1 MSRSS
6 YILATLLLAPS
17 VASANTILTS
27 FKPIQMIV
35 TELTQGVS
43 EPDVLMNSNASPHD
57 YALKPSDVKKVHG
70 ADMVVWFGPDLEAF
84 LTKVIE
90 SNDNVIEIGKIP
102 GINLREFG
110 HDEHDHDAHEGHHHG
125 SHDPHFWLGIDQV
138 AVAAKY
144 ISDKLI
150 ETDPDNAMAYQENLD
165 SFLIALKEKQQS
177 IREQLAPVKDKGY
190 YVFHD
195 AYGYYEEEFGL
206 NNLGHFTVSPER
218 KPGAKSLIAIK
229 KTIVRENVQCVF
241 SEPQFIP
248 AVIESVT
255 RGSNAKQGQLD
266 PIGSTVE
273 VKSGSYFDFLQQLTD
288 SYTSC
293 LNAK

>member
-6 YILATLLLAPS
+6 FILATLLLAPS

-43 EPDVLMNSNASPHD
+43 EPEVLMNSNASPHD
-57 YALKPSDVKKVHG
+57 YALKPSDVKKVHS

-90 SNDNVIEIGKIP
+90 SNDNVIEIAKIP
-102 GINLREFG
+102 GINLRAYG
-110 HDEHDHDAHEGHHHG
+110 HDDHDAHEGHHHG

-138 AVAAKY
+138 EVAAKY

-165 SFLIALKEKQQS
+165 SFLIALEEKKQS

-206 NNLGHFTVSPER
+206 NNLGHFTVSPDR

-241 SEPQFIP
+241 SEPQFTP

-266 PIGSTVE
+266 PVGSSVE

>member
-6 YILATLLLAPS
+6 FILATLLLAPS

-43 EPDVLMNSNASPHD
+43 EPEVLMNSNASPHD
-57 YALKPSDVKKVHG
+57 YALKPSDVKKVHS

-90 SNDNVIEIGKIP
+90 SNDNVIEIAKIP
-102 GINLREFG
+102 GINLRAYG
-110 HDEHDHDAHEGHHHG
+110 HEEHDHDAHEGHHHG

-138 AVAAKY
+138 EVAAKF

-165 SFLIALKEKQQS
+165 SFLIALEEKKQS

-206 NNLGHFTVSPER
+206 NNLGHFTVSPDR

-241 SEPQFIP
+241 SEPQFTP

-266 PIGSTVE
+266 PVGSSVE

>member
-35 TELTQGVS
+35 TELTHGVS

-102 GINLREFG
+102 GINLREYG

-150 ETDPDNAMAYQENLD
+150 ETDPDNSMAYQENLD
-165 SFLIALKEKQQS
+165 SFLIALEEKKQS

-229 KTIVRENVQCVF
+229 KTIARENVQCVF
-241 SEPQFIP
+241 SEPQFTP

>member
-43 EPDVLMNSNASPHD
+43 EPDVLLNSNASPHD
-57 YALKPSDVKKVHG
+57 YALKPSDVKKVHS

-241 SEPQFIP
+241 SC
-248 AVIESVT
+248 
-255 RGSNAKQGQLD
+255 L
-266 PIGSTVE
+266 
-273 VKSGSYFDFLQQLTD
+273 L
-288 SYTSC
+288 YTSPSPRDS
-293 LNAK
+293 

>member
-1 MSRSS
+1 
-6 YILATLLLAPS
+6 
-17 VASANTILTS
+17 
-27 FKPIQMIV
+27 
-35 TELTQGVS
+35 
-43 EPDVLMNSNASPHD
+43 
-57 YALKPSDVKKVHG
+57 
-70 ADMVVWFGPDLEAF
+70 MVIWFGPDLEAF
-84 LTKVIE
+84 LTKVIGSKE
-90 SNDNVIEIGKIP
+90 NVIEISEIP

-110 HDEHDHDAHEGHHHG
+110 HEDHDAHEGHHHG

-138 AVAAKY
+138 EVAANY
-144 ISDKLI
+144 ISAKLI

-177 IREQLAPVKDKGY
+177 IHEQLAPVKDKGY

-195 AYGYYEEEFGL
+195 AYGYFEQEFEL

-229 KTIVRENVQCVF
+229 KTLVRDNVQCVF
-241 SEPQFIP
+241 AEPQFTP

-255 RGSNAKQGQLD
+255 RGSSTKQGQLD
-266 PIGSTVE
+266 PIGSSVE
-273 VKSGSYFDFLQQLTD
+273 VKSGSYFEFLQQLTD

-293 LNAK
+293 LTGN

>member
-6 YILATLLLAPS
+6 FILATLLLAPS
-17 VASANTILTS
+17 VVSANTILTS

-57 YALKPSDVKKVHG
+57 YALKPSDVSKVSS
-70 ADMVVWFGPDLEAF
+70 ADMVIWFGPDLEAF
-84 LTKVIE
+84 LTKVIS
-90 SNDNVIEIGKIP
+90 SNDNVIEIASIP

-110 HDEHDHDAHEGHHHG
+110 NVGHEGHDHG
-125 SHDPHFWLGIDQV
+125 SHDPHFWLGIEQV
-138 AVAAKY
+138 NVAAKY
-144 ISDKLI
+144 ISARLI
-150 ETDPDNAMAYQENLD
+150 ESDPDNAMAYQENLD

-177 IREQLAPVKDKGY
+177 IHEQLAPVKDKGY

-195 AYGYYEEEFGL
+195 AYGYFEQEFEL

-229 KTIVRENVQCVF
+229 KALVRDNVQCVF
-241 SEPQFIP
+241 SEPQFTP
-248 AVIESVT
+248 AVIETVT

-266 PIGSTVE
+266 PLGSEVE

-288 SYTSC
+288 SYTNC
-293 LNAK
+293 LSAN

>member
-6 YILATLLLAPS
+6 FILATLLLAPS
-17 VASANTILTS
+17 VASASTILTS

-57 YALKPSDVKKVHG
+57 YALKPSDVKKVHN
-70 ADMVVWFGPDLEAF
+70 ADMVIWFGPDLEAF
-84 LTKVIE
+84 LTKVIGSKE
-90 SNDNVIEIGKIP
+90 NVIQISSIP
-102 GINLREFG
+102 GIELREFG
-110 HDEHDHDAHEGHHHG
+110 HEDHDSHEGHHHG
-125 SHDPHFWLGIDQV
+125 SHDPHFWLGINQV
-138 AVAAKY
+138 EVAAKY
-144 ISDKLI
+144 ISAKLI

-165 SFLIALKEKQQS
+165 SFLIALEEKEQS
-177 IREQLAPVKDKGY
+177 IRDQLAPVKDKGY

-195 AYGYYEEEFGL
+195 AYGYYEQEFKL
-206 NNLGHFTVSPER
+206 NNLGHFTVSPDR

-229 KTIVRENVQCVF
+229 KTLVRDNVQCVF
-241 SEPQFIP
+241 SEPQFTP
-248 AVIESVT
+248 AVIESVI
-255 RGSNAKQGQLD
+255 RGSNTKQGQLD
-266 PIGSTVE
+266 PVGSDVE

-293 LNAK
+293 LSAE